1 MTTTRKF
8 SSIAKPAA
16 LVLGGLLAGSF
27 FSDAFRPAAALAQE
41 KGDSMT
47 NALEQRKVMIDKLT
61 TMNDR
66 MTRIEAALTAG
77 IKVKVTEMPPVTMK
91 EASK

>member
-1 MTTTRKF
+1 MIANRKS

-16 LVLGGLLAGSF
+16 LVLGGLLAGSL
-27 FSDAFRPAAALAQE
+27 FSDALRPAAALAQE

-47 NALEQRKVMIDKLT
+47 NALEQRKVMIDKLNSI
-61 TMNDR
+61 NDR
-66 MTRIEAALTAG
+66 MTRIETALSSG

-91 EASK
+91 EAAK

>member
-1 MTTTRKF
+1 MTAARKY
-8 SSIAKPAA
+8 SSFAKPAA
-16 LVLGGLLAGSF
+16 LVLGGLLAGSL
-27 FSDAFRPAAALAQE
+27 FSDTFRPAAALAQE

-61 TMNDR
+61 SINDR
-66 MTRIEAALTAG
+66 MTKIEAALSSG

-91 EASK
+91 EAAK

>member
-1 MTTTRKF
+1 MMTTRKV

-16 LVLGGLLAGSF
+16 LVLGGLLAGSL
-27 FSDAFRPAAALAQE
+27 FSDAFRPAAALAQD

-47 NALEQRKVMIDKLT
+47 NALEQRKVMIDKL
-61 TMNDR
+61 NSISDR
-66 MTRIEAALTAG
+66 MTRIETALTTG

-91 EASK
+91 DAAK